1 MGMLDSHE
9 HKQAYHDF
17 DGVIEIRAHKVP
29 RYFAFLFYGLVI
41 WGALYIGYFL
51 LSGWSSEAEFAEKM
65 AAYQQQA
72 QEFKGSGGGTAPP
85 AAQKSEEEQ
94 QAEAGTLYGQHCAA
108 CHGAEGGGG
117 IGPSL
122 KDEKYRYGRE
132 LAAVSESIK
141 NGRPGGMPGFG
152 NQFSEAQIEALAKYV
167 IEL

>member
-17 DGVIEIRAHKVP
+17 DGVIKIRAHKVP
-29 RYFAFLFYGLVI
+29 RYFSILFYGLVI

-65 AAYQQQA
+65 AAYQQQT
-72 QEFKGSGGGTAPP
+72 EDFKGGGAGAPAP
-85 AAQKSEEEQ
+85 AEEKSEEEQ
-94 QAEAGTLYGQHCAA
+94 QAEAGKLYAQHCAA
-108 CHGAEGGGG
+108 CHGSDGGGG

-122 KDEKYRYGRE
+122 KDDKYRYGRD
-132 LAAVSESIK
+132 LAAVSESIEK
-141 NGRPGGMPGFG
+141 GRPGGMPGFG
-152 NQFSEAQIEALAKYV
+152 NQLSAAQIEALANYV